1 MLRKA
6 VQSDIAQLAQIAFE
20 LHEIHVN
27 SDPTDFRSMPQEYF
41 RERLSEYLQS
51 EDQSILVHDDGG
63 VNAYAAVKLINIDEP
78 TRYPRR
84 VCMIDCFAVK
94 ESFRR
99 RGIGKSL
106 MAFVSQYAKEQGCTD
121 LRLGVKSFNKDAYNF
136 YKSVGFNERTK
147 ILDMKI
153 L

>member
-6 VQSDIAQLAQIAFE
+6 VQSDIEQLAQIAFE

-27 SDPTDFRSMPQEYF
+27 SEPTDFRSMPQEYF
-41 RERLSEYLQS
+41 NEKLSTYLQG
-51 EDQSILVHDDGG
+51 EDQNILVNDDGG
-63 VNAYAAVKLINIDEP
+63 VNAYAAVKLISIDEP
-78 TRYPRR
+78 TKYPRR
-84 VCMIDCFAVK
+84 VCMVDCFAVK
-94 ESFRR
+94 ECFRR

-106 MAFVSQYAKEQGCTD
+106 MEFVSKYAKEQGCTD
-121 LRLGVKSFNKDAYNF
+121 LRLGVKSFNKDAYSF

-147 ILDMKI
+147 ILNMKI

>member
-6 VQSDIAQLAQIAFE
+6 VQSDTEQLAQIAFE
-20 LHEIHVN
+20 LHELHV
-27 SDPTDFRSMPQEYF
+27 SCDPTDFRSMPQEYF
-41 RERLSEYLQS
+41 KEILSKYLLV
-51 EDQSILVHDDGG
+51 EDQSILVNDDSGI
-63 VNAYAAVKLINIDEP
+63 NAYAAVKIINIDEP
-78 TRYPRR
+78 TKYPRK
-84 VCMIDCFAVK
+84 VCMVDCFAVK
-94 ESFRR
+94 ECFRR

-121 LRLGVKSFNKDAYNF
+121 LRLGVKSFNEDAYKF
-136 YKSVGFNERTK
+136 YRSVGFNERTK

>member
-6 VQSDIAQLAQIAFE
+6 VQSDLEQLAQIAFE
-20 LHEIHVN
+20 LHELHVK

-41 RERLSEYLQS
+41 NERLSKYLQG
-51 EDQSILVHDDGG
+51 EDQSILVNDDGG
-63 VNAYAAVKLINIDEP
+63 VNAYAAVKIINIDDS
-78 TRYPRR
+78 TKYPRM

-106 MAFVSQYAKEQGCTD
+106 MEFVSLYAKEQGCTD
-121 LRLGVKSFNKDAYNF
+121 LRLGVKSFNEGAYKF

>member
-6 VQSDIAQLAQIAFE
+6 VQSDIEQLAKIAFE
-20 LHEIHVN
+20 LHELHVKN
-27 SDPTDFRSMPQEYF
+27 DPTDFRSMPQEYF
-41 RERLSEYLQS
+41 NERLSEYFDG
-51 EDQSILVHDDGG
+51 EDKSILVNDDGG
-63 VNAYAAVKLINIDEP
+63 VNAYAAVKIINIDEP
-78 TRYPRR
+78 TKYPRR

-106 MAFVSQYAKEQGCTD
+106 MEFVSEYAKEQGCTD
-121 LRLGVKSFNKDAYNF
+121 LRLGVKSFNENAYNF
-136 YKSVGFNERTK
+136 YKSVGFNKRTK
-147 ILDMKI
+147 ILEMKN

>member
-6 VQSDIAQLAQIAFE
+6 VQSDTEQLAQIAFE
-20 LHEIHVN
+20 LHELHVI

-41 RERLSEYLQS
+41 KEILSKYLLV
-51 EDQSILVHDDGG
+51 EDQSILVNDDSGI
-63 VNAYAAVKLINIDEP
+63 NAYAAVKIINIDEP
-78 TRYPRR
+78 TKYPRK
-84 VCMIDCFAVK
+84 VCMVDCFAVK
-94 ESFRR
+94 ECFRR

-121 LRLGVKSFNKDAYNF
+121 LRLGVKSFNEDAYKF
-136 YKSVGFNERTK
+136 YRSVGFNERTK